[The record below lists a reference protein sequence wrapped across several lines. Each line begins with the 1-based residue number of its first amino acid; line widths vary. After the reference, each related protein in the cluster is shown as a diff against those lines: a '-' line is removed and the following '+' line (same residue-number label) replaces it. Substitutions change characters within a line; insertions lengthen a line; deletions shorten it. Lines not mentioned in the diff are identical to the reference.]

1 MDTGNCSNPLVTFGV
16 VDVAQ
21 SSYAQLR
28 IFWRLGG
35 YHATATQTARRVRIK
50 PNYETIAWKWM
61 RYSAFAMIL
70 WYGDT

>member
-1 MDTGNCSNPLVTFGV
+1 MDTGNYSNPLVTFGV

-35 YHATATQTARRVRIK
+35 YHGNGDPNGTARADK
-50 PNYETIAWKWM
+50 TQ
-61 RYSAFAMIL
+61 L
-70 WYGDT
+70 